1 MNARFFTNTTRCM
14 QRLGYLKHLAHL
26 AASRET
32 SDFETLGKEL
42 LQAATRRV
50 TVSVTPE
57 IKGYVHRR
65 LTDRVYNELKKKLG
79 PNAVGQGPES
89 VNLEIQDVYL
99 ASDSLPSRTGKLV
112 LGDWRKYT
120 LLGTLLGL
128 VREGTYSALVRGI
141 SLLSLCSNRER
152 IALTKFAS
160 DCNPFAIR
168 PSQALFLLYCFI
180 ERDGDVVRLL
190 FRQLFSDQC
199 YSFSDREAGDYL
211 PEVYREIERA
221 ESRRSLAIEDRE
233 KLEKLLRLAESISKW
248 KGKTYTGGGARE
260 EAIRCRLEPY
270 VDLGLL
276 EKPDPFRYQYNLSN
290 KGYAFFSTLVNCK
303 KLGEFLQNRF
313 FSACA
318 PLFSERP
325 RHRKHVP
332 TLVRDLYKSWI
343 ELKSKLGYAPIL
355 EISLLT
361 LSRSISKT
369 GFYFELTE
377 SFEALRRYQKE
388 HPDCLRFSV
397 DRMGNLAHVRY
408 LKKPTMPPRKETKHE

>member
-1 MNARFFTNTTRCM
+1 MAARIFTNTTRCM

-32 SDFETLGKEL
+32 SNFETLGKEL

-57 IKGYVHRR
+57 IKGYIHRR

-79 PNAVGQGPES
+79 PNAVGQGTES

-128 VREGTYSALVRGI
+128 VREGTYSPLVRGV
-141 SLLSLCSNRER
+141 SLLSLCANRER
-152 IALTKFAS
+152 IALAKYAS
-160 DCNPFAIR
+160 DYNPFAIS

-190 FRQLFSDQC
+190 FRQILSDQRN
-199 YSFSDREAGDYL
+199 SFSDREAGDYL
-211 PEVYREIERA
+211 PEVYRQIERE
-221 ESRRSLAIEDRE
+221 ESRRSLTIEERE
-233 KLEKLLRLAESISKW
+233 KLEKLLRMAESISKW
-248 KGKTYTGGGARE
+248 KGKTYTGGSARE

-290 KGYAFFSTLVNCK
+290 KGHVFFSALVNYK
-303 KLGEFLQNRF
+303 DLGYFLQNSF
-313 FSACA
+313 FRVCA
-318 PLFSERP
+318 PLFSDRP
-325 RHRKHVP
+325 THRKYVP
-332 TLVRDLYKSWI
+332 TLVRALYKSWI
-343 ELKSKLGYAPIL
+343 ELKSNLGYAPIL

-388 HPDCLRFSV
+388 HPDCLRFTV
-397 DRMGNLAHVRY
+397 DRMGNLAHVKF
-408 LKKPTMPPRKETKHE
+408 LKMPSMAPSKETKHE